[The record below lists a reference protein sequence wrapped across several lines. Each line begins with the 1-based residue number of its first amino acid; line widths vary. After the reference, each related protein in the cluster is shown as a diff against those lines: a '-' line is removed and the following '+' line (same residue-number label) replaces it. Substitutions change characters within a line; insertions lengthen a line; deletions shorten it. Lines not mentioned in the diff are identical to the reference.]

1 MGHGMTPAP
10 GPLPGCP
17 IPSAGGDCLPE
28 CRAAGT
34 CRAGVLLL
42 VDGRILH
49 GKALGVVGDTLRFQ
63 SVHPIRGPVLL
74 PFAEVEPLSLH
85 ECLRAALGPLDPDT
99 LQRLAE
105 VAADRGLV
113 DLALRDLDR
122 ATAAATGR
130 EAALQECRD
139 RILRDAA
146 CRTLKYALEHLAAH
160 RYDHARAA
168 LDEVLHRFPETE
180 SASEARRIRRTL
192 VGGLV

>member
-1 MGHGMTPAP
+1 MNPGH

-34 CRAGVLLL
+34 CRAGILLL
-42 VDGRILH
+42 ADGRIVH
-49 GKALGVVGDTLRFQ
+49 GRALGILGDTLRFH
-63 SVHPIRGPVLL
+63 SVYPVRGPLLL
-74 PFAEVEPLSLH
+74 PFTETEALSLH
-85 ECLRAALGPLDPDT
+85 DCLRTAHVALDAPT
-99 LQRLAE
+99 LRLLAE
-105 VAADRGLV
+105 AAAARGLV

-122 ATAAATGR
+122 ASGVAGADESALRACR
-130 EAALQECRD
+130 E

-146 CRTLKYALEHLAAH
+146 CRALKDALDHLAAR

-180 SASEARRIRRTL
+180 SASEARRLRRTL
-192 VGGLV
+192 VGGAA